1 MVKKTALQ
9 NAIAPG
15 PFDPLPDRIQIFQ
28 IDQANMV
35 LDLHSLRRAID
46 AGAEEIEMVS
56 AESVFSKSL
65 SRTLGRCARKLRLAA
80 NDLNRLILLVERAH
94 APNAPPPSASKPKP
108 RKRRLATN

>member
-15 PFDPLPDRIQIFQ
+15 LFDLLPHRIEIFQ
-28 IDQANMV
+28 IDQANML
-35 LDLHSLRRAID
+35 LDLHRLRRAID

-65 SRTLGRCARKLRLAA
+65 SRTLGRSARRLRQAA
-80 NDLNRLILLVERAH
+80 KDLNRLSLLVERAH
-94 APNAPPPSASKPKP
+94 APNAPARSAPKPKP
-108 RKRRLATN
+108 RNRRPATS